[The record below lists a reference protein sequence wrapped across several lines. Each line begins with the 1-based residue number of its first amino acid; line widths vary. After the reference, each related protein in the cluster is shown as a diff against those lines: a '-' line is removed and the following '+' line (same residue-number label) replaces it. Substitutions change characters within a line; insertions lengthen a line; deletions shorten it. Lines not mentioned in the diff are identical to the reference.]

1 MYMIMPLMNKIYSF
15 ISNLNAFIISGFL
28 LNVLA
33 KASSTMLNR
42 TDESGHP
49 CLIPD
54 IREIAFNLSPLS
66 VMLNVDF
73 LIGTLNHVEKVLIN
87 I

>member
-15 ISNLNAFIISGFL
+15 ISNLNAFIISGFF

-33 KASSTMLNR
+33 KASSTMLKR

-54 IREIAFNLSPLS
+54 IREIAFNLSLLS

-73 LIGTLNHVEKVLIN
+73 LIGTLNHVEEVLIN